1 MSTINTAA
9 VSETT
14 PTVEAVTPEATPAA
28 TTPAL
33 PAWRTLASGQVLK
46 DRDVLA
52 YCAIRPGV
60 TAVRSRKW
68 NDKNTQVHADG
79 SACFKT
85 EVKTEARDLAWLQ
98 AEFARE
104 VAIQQAGQD
113 RSRYFCVRC
122 VIEFKGAP
130 VAPKVTEV
138 TEVAEVTAEVPAE
151 IVEQAPAE
159 VVDESTDEAAVEA
172 AIAQEQAAKPAPRK
186 RAPRKVA
193 ATAK

>member
-1 MSTINTAA
+1 
-9 VSETT
+9 
-14 PTVEAVTPEATPAA
+14 
-28 TTPAL
+28 L

-138 TEVAEVTAEVPAE
+138 TAEAPVVDAEFARELAVHEEDAK
-151 IVEQAPAE
+151 AAAE